1 MVYGLQDVV
10 HLSKMMDQSEA
21 NATFKI
27 NERQKLDALLGWCEV
42 TGCRRQALL
51 AYFNETSPKPCG
63 NCDTCLNPPGVWDAT
78 IAGQKL
84 LSCIYRSGQRF
95 GAGHIIDILTGK
107 MTEKVSQNGHE
118 KLSTFGLGKDT
129 DNNQWR
135 SIARQLLT
143 RGFIIADHERY
154 GALRLTEKARPLL
167 RSEIQ
172 LSLREESRDTKSTST
187 RNRAQSRKAAMLAA
201 DGQAVLAKLR
211 DKRKEIAD
219 EQNVP
224 PYVIFHDST
233 LIEMAEQRP
242 LRLHEMLSITGVGE
256 VKLDRYGDAFL
267 EVIRQH
273 ENL

>member
-1 MVYGLQDVV
+1 MTDFDQELSLGIEPFNYIQNQCNDLSWVAKLNCRLSS
-10 HLSKMMDQSEA
+10 LSKFATTKQSK
-21 NATFKI
+21 ATK
-27 NERQKLDALLGWCEV
+27 G
-42 TGCRRQALL
+42 
-51 AYFNETSPKPCG
+51 
-63 NCDTCLNPPGVWDAT
+63 
-78 IAGQKL
+78 
-84 LSCIYRSGQRF
+84 CIYRSGQRF